1 MNILVRLPTNSYVW
15 RGAIVERRN
24 RKVTIIPAIVSPNRR
39 KVAIYCRVST
49 QEDSQQN
56 SLKNQVEG
64 LKEIVRQN
72 KDWALVRVY
81 EDIQSGGSIY
91 RPYFEQMMM
100 DAYDYDFDLILV
112 KSVSR
117 FSRNQIYFL
126 TTINKFDEFKI
137 EVIFNNDNIKSTDP
151 KQKVM
156 MEIKGIFAE
165 EESSAISQNIK
176 SGQYKLMKS
185 GDSKLYRRKCYGY
198 THDIYGGL
206 VVEENEVV
214 IVGQIF
220 N

>member
-49 QEDSQQN
+49 QQDLQQN